1 MLGPLRHTIIK
12 EFITLIRDPA
22 ARQML
27 IGAPLAQ
34 LLVFSFAAS
43 MEVRNIDIAVIN
55 DDSGR
60 WSQELVTRIDAASFV
75 DSTIVLPS
83 SKAVDTIIDR
93 RKVLLAVHLPS
104 DFSRQIENG
113 ETAKVQLTFDGRR
126 ANTAQI
132 TFSYIQSIVN
142 ELNSEL
148 ADGSELSPA
157 ASVRH
162 WFNPNLIFLW
172 YMVPALVA
180 TLAMIPTFSMSAL
193 SVARE
198 REMGTFDQLVVSP
211 VSTLEIVLGKLL
223 PAVFAGMFSGTIIT
237 ILAIFAYGIAFNG
250 SMLLMLLSM
259 LVFVF
264 AIAGIGLTISAM
276 CNTQQQAFLGLFSCI
291 LPIMVTSGFI
301 SPVDNMSNFLQLVA
315 QINPLKHFLE
325 IVLGSFLKSM
335 SAAEVFANLWPMVLI
350 AVVTVTSA
358 SIIVRRSI
366 H

>member
-22 ARQML
+22 ALQIL
-27 IGAPLAQ
+27 IRAPLAQ

-60 WSQELVTRIDAASFV
+60 WSQELVMRIQAASFV
-75 DSTIVLPS
+75 DSIIVLPN
-83 SKAVDTIIDR
+83 ATGLDALIDR

-104 DFSRQIENG
+104 DFSRRIDRG
-113 ETAKVQLTFDGRR
+113 ELGKVQLTFDGRR
-126 ANTAQI
+126 ANTGQI
-132 TFSYIQSIVN
+132 TFSYIQGIVN
-142 ELNSEL
+142 ELNVEL
-148 ADGSELSPA
+148 ANDA
-157 ASVRH
+157 APIPVATVRH

-172 YMVPALVA
+172 FMVPALVA
-180 TLAMIPTFSMSAL
+180 TLALIPTFSMSTL

-211 VSTLEIVLGKLL
+211 VSTLEIILGKLL
-223 PAVFAGMFSGTIIT
+223 PAVFAGMSSGTLIT

-250 SMLLMLLSM
+250 SMALMFLSM

-264 AIAGIGLTISAM
+264 AIAGIGLMISAS
-276 CNTQQQAFLGLFSCI
+276 CNTQQQAFLGMFGCMI
-291 LPIMVTSGFI
+291 VIMVTSGFLT
-301 SPVDNMSNFLQLVA
+301 PVDNMPDYLQVVA
-315 QINPLKHFLE
+315 QLNPLRHFLE

-335 SAAEVFANLWPMVLI
+335 TTSEILDSLWPLVIIGM
-350 AVVTVTSA
+350 VTVSGA
-358 SIIVRRSI
+358 SIILRRSL

>member
-22 ARQML
+22 SRQML
-27 IGAPLAQ
+27 IRAPLAQ

-55 DDSGR
+55 EDSGR
-60 WSQELVTRIDAASFV
+60 WSQEMVNRIEAASFV
-75 DSTIVLPS
+75 DSIIVLPS
-83 SKAVDTIIDR
+83 SKAVDTLIDR

-104 DFSRQIENG
+104 DFSRKVENG
-113 ETAKVQLTFDGRR
+113 ETGKVQLTFDGRR

-132 TFSYIQSIVN
+132 TFSYIQNIAN
-142 ELNSEL
+142 ELNREM
-148 ADGSELSPA
+148 AEGSELYPTA
-157 ASVRH
+157 NVRH

-180 TLAMIPTFSMSAL
+180 TLTLIPTFSMSAL
-193 SVARE
+193 SIARE

-211 VSTLEIVLGKLL
+211 VSTLEIILGKLL
-223 PAVFAGMFSGTIIT
+223 PAVFAGMFSGTVIT
-237 ILAIFAYGIAFNG
+237 ILALLAYGIAFNG
-250 SMLLMLLSM
+250 NMALMLLSM
-259 LVFVF
+259 LVFTF
-264 AIAGIGLTISAM
+264 AIAGMGLIISAI
-276 CNTQQQAFLGLFSCI
+276 CNTQQQAFLGLFGSMVF
-291 LPIMVTSGFI
+291 IMITSGFI
-301 SPVDNMSNFLQLVA
+301 SPVDNMSEFLQVLA
-315 QINPLKHFLE
+315 QMNPLRHFLD

-335 SAAEVFANLWPMVLI
+335 TTAEVFASLWPMAMI
-350 AVVTVTSA
+350 GVVTVTSA

>member
-22 ARQML
+22 SRQML
-27 IGAPLAQ
+27 IRAPLAQ

-55 DDSGR
+55 EDSGR
-60 WSQELVTRIDAASFV
+60 WSQELVTRIERASFV
-75 DSTIVLPS
+75 DSLIVLPS
-83 SKAVDTIIDR
+83 SKAVEPLIDR

-104 DFSRQIENG
+104 DFSRKVESG
-113 ETAKVQLTFDGRR
+113 EAAKVQLIFDGRR

-132 TFSYIQSIVN
+132 TFSYVQNIVN
-142 ELNSEL
+142 ELNDKILEDSETY
-148 ADGSELSPA
+148 PA
-157 ASVRH
+157 ALVRH

-180 TLAMIPTFSMSAL
+180 TLALIPAFSMSAL

-211 VSTLEIVLGKLL
+211 VSTLEIILGKLL
-223 PAVFAGMFSGTIIT
+223 PAVFAGMFSGIVIA
-237 ILAIFAYGIAFNG
+237 ILAIYAYGIAFNG
-250 SMLLMLLSM
+250 GMLLMLLSM
-259 LVFVF
+259 LVFTF
-264 AIAGIGLTISAM
+264 AIAGVGLIISAI
-276 CNTQQQAFLGLFSCI
+276 CNTQQQAFLGLFGCMVFV
-291 LPIMVTSGFI
+291 MVTSGFI
-301 SPVDNMSNFLQLVA
+301 SPVDNMSDFLQVIA
-315 QINPLKHFLE
+315 QINPLKHFME

-335 SAAEVFANLWPMVLI
+335 TAAEVFANLWPMAAI
-350 AVVTVTSA
+350 GAVTVTCA